1 MRLSPLHLR
10 LYFIKSLRFALK
22 PGFDQE
28 FKAEAVEASSPRL
41 KVNVHAERDEDD
53 PMEWR
58 CDLSIETSDDTAH
71 DFPYT
76 FSVALSGLFHV
87 DEKYPAENA
96 EMLARVNAPSVLYSA
111 ARELLAS
118 VTGRG
123 LYPPVLL
130 PSASFVPDSHPVTKS
145 PGTETTSEATSKTSK
160 RTKAGASKSLTTRA
174 LKRKK

>member
-1 MRLSPLHLR
+1 MRLSPLHLQF
-10 LYFIKSLRFALK
+10 YFVQSLRFALK

-28 FKAEAVEASSPRL
+28 FKAEAIEASSPRL
-41 KVNVHAERDEDD
+41 MVNVHAERDADD
-53 PMEWR
+53 PLGWH
-58 CDLSIETSDDTAH
+58 CNLSIETNDDTAQ

-76 FSVALSGLFHV
+76 FGVALTGSFHV

-130 PSASFVPDSHPVTKS
+130 PSASFVPDIQPEAKPQDAGIILAPRTKN
-145 PGTETTSEATSKTSK
+145 SK
-160 RTKAGASKSLTTRA
+160 RKKASASKSLNPSPS
-174 LKRKK
+174 KQKK